1 MGLEPHDELCRSLT
15 ETALGVQYAKAK
27 GYKVIGLDLI
37 DAQLEEAKTCG
48 ADYVFNT
55 ATEPSYVDAI
65 KKITEGGCHAVVN
78 YTSSK
83 ASYDYAPKVIRTNG
97 ILMVVGHP
105 QQLLTFSS
113 IDIALHRFRVYGAS
127 NSTPGNLKECID
139 FSVKHGIKPHTTY
152 YDTLDDIYEMI
163 DLMQKG
169 KARGRL
175 AVRFV

>member
-1 MGLEPHDELCRSLT
+1 M
-15 ETALGVQYAKAK
+15 QYAKAK

-37 DAQLEEAKTCG
+37 DAQLEEARACG
-48 ADYVFNT
+48 ADYVLNIK
-55 ATEPSYVDAI
+55 TEPSYIESI
-65 KKITEGGCHAVVN
+65 KKITNGGCDAVVN

-83 ASYDYAPKVIRTNG
+83 ASYDHAPKVLRTNG

-105 QQLLTFSS
+105 QQQLTFSS

-152 YDTLDDIYEMI
+152 YDSLEDIHEMI
-163 DLMQKG
+163 DLLQNG
-169 KARGRL
+169 QARGRL